1 MAQRHP
7 ATFGG
12 AAGFSVAGGAPRRV
26 RHHPG
31 QSYALLAGTL
41 ELWLQRTTAAWADA
55 LRRNPGTVVA
65 HRDHVAGHDFQLWLE
80 QAPWAVGVL
89 TADAA

>member
-31 QSYALLAGTL
+31 QRYALLAG
-41 ELWLQRTTAAWADA
+41 
-55 LRRNPGTVVA
+55 RRP
-65 HRDHVAGHDFQLWLE
+65 RFQLWLE
-80 QAPWAVGVL
+80 QAPRAVGVL